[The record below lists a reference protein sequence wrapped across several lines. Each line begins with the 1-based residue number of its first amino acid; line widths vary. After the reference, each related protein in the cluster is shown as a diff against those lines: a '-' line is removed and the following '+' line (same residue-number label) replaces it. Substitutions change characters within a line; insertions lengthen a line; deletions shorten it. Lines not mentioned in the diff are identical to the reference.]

1 MTGATAAVAVPAA
14 LLCAITA
21 GCTSPNGTG
30 KDASGPGTT
39 ASSPGKE
46 HSRSASTAQPDGTA
60 SPKTAGPGRSGSSSS
75 GTDLLLSRQIDLL
88 AAGNGATADCA
99 EDLKELPGHR
109 ADSPAAWVSSS
120 IDGSKSLRIPQHVSL
135 CLAGFPPGDPG
146 DPGDVDIT
154 VSVNGHAYPTTTVP
168 AEGSVTF
175 QRLEPSST
183 LFRGGRLRLY
193 DVGKGVQQSEMWSF
207 VPPGA
212 ARERLADAGE
222 LTVSARS
229 GGASATRDQAV
240 ELPSV
245 PDRGWLDSDTRRL
258 LVFGFEPGSRV
269 PVGLYRTRPGGET
282 AVLVRTIGTV
292 LIPQSRTAVFPV
304 PAGIRA
310 LADDSAEYRVTVPLS
325 EQYNTPVL

>member
-1 MTGATAAVAVPAA
+1 MTGATAAVVVPAA

-21 GCTSPNGTG
+21 GCTSQNGTG
-30 KDASGPGTT
+30 KDASGPRTT

-46 HSRSASTAQPDGTA
+46 HSRSASTAQPGGTA
-60 SPKTAGPGRSGSSSS
+60 RPKTAGPGRSGSSSS

-99 EDLKELPGHR
+99 EDIEELPDHR

-120 IDGSKSLRIPQHVSL
+120 IDGPKSPGIPQHVSL
-135 CLAGFPPGDPG
+135 CLAGFSRGG
-146 DPGDVDIT
+146 PGDVDIT
-154 VSVNGHAYPTTTVP
+154 VSVNGHAYATTAVP

-229 GGASATRDQAV
+229 GGASATRDQAI

-304 PAGIRA
+304 PAEIRA